1 MIRKM
6 KKAHNRTL
14 WFSITSLLFSFIWV
28 GFTYFQNQDDLTSS
42 FSAPQKGFLAPDFE
56 LLDLDGKSTRLS
68 NLKGNVVVVNVWAS
82 WCKPCQYEMPAM
94 QKIFEE
100 YSEKGFVL
108 LAVNNTVQDNLSDI
122 TSFVNENNLNFPI
135 LLDYTGEV
143 SKLYRVQALPS
154 TFFID
159 QNGIIQ
165 EIIIGGPMSEA
176 LIKSKI
182 LEMGI
187 DVPNF

>member
-6 KKAHNRTL
+6 KKAFNWTNL
-14 WFSITSLLFSFIWV
+14 FSIASLLFSFFWV
-28 GFTYFQNQDDLTSS
+28 GFTYFQNQDDLITSI
-42 FSAPQKGFLAPDFE
+42 SAPQKGFLAPDFE
-56 LLDLDGKSTRLS
+56 LPDLEGESTRLS
-68 NLKGNVVVVNVWAS
+68 DLKGKVVIVNVWAS

-100 YSEKGFVL
+100 YSDNEFVL
-108 LAVNNTVQDNLSDI
+108 LAVNNTIQDNLSDV
-122 TSFVNENNLNFPI
+122 TSFVDAHNLTFPI
-135 LLDYTGEV
+135 LLDNTGEV
-143 SKLYRVQALPS
+143 ANLYRVQALPS

-159 QNGIIQ
+159 KNGIIQ